1 MSFRIH
7 PFVYRELEEYAE
19 ELKYHLSIT
28 DYLIWGGF
36 PKRIEFESGE
46 AQKAYLRDLKETIV
60 FRDIIIRKNI
70 NKPEEFRKLAD
81 YVLITNSRTFSV
93 SGITE
98 YMRRNGSGVTDKT
111 IKKWMSYL
119 EEAYLISHLSR
130 YSTKAKRALDYY
142 YKVYDA
148 DVAFNSLEVFDNR
161 YDLSHNLENI
171 IFNELTYMGYH
182 LSVFITGKGREI
194 DFIAEK
200 DGKKYYIQ
208 AALSVA
214 EEKAWQRE
222 MRAFEGLSQIDR
234 KILIT
239 TDTIDYSTSN
249 VTHISLDR
257 FLSIA
262 SLSEA
267 Y

>member
-1 MSFRIH
+1 
-7 PFVYRELEEYAE
+7 
-19 ELKYHLSIT
+19 
-28 DYLIWGGF
+28 
-36 PKRIEFESGE
+36 
-46 AQKAYLRDLKETIV
+46 
-60 FRDIIIRKNI
+60 
-70 NKPEEFRKLAD
+70 
-81 YVLITNSRTFSV
+81 
-93 SGITE
+93 
-98 YMRRNGSGVTDKT
+98 
-111 IKKWMSYL
+111 MSYL

>member
-1 MSFRIH
+1 
-7 PFVYRELEEYAE
+7 
-19 ELKYHLSIT
+19 
-28 DYLIWGGF
+28 
-36 PKRIEFESGE
+36 
-46 AQKAYLRDLKETIV
+46 
-60 FRDIIIRKNI
+60 
-70 NKPEEFRKLAD
+70 
-81 YVLITNSRTFSV
+81 
-93 SGITE
+93 
-98 YMRRNGSGVTDKT
+98 
-111 IKKWMSYL
+111 MSYL
-119 EEAYLISHLSR
+119 EEAYLISHLNR

-161 YDLSHNLENI
+161 YDLSHNLENN
-171 IFNELTYMGYH
+171 IFNELTYRSYH

-200 DGKKYYIQ
+200 NGKKYYIQ

-214 EEKAWQRE
+214 EEKE

-249 VTHISLDR
+249 VTHISMDR

>member
-1 MSFRIH
+1 
-7 PFVYRELEEYAE
+7 
-19 ELKYHLSIT
+19 
-28 DYLIWGGF
+28 
-36 PKRIEFESGE
+36 
-46 AQKAYLRDLKETIV
+46 
-60 FRDIIIRKNI
+60 
-70 NKPEEFRKLAD
+70 
-81 YVLITNSRTFSV
+81 
-93 SGITE
+93 
-98 YMRRNGSGVTDKT
+98 MRRNGSGVTDKT

-119 EEAYLISHLSR
+119 EEAYLISHLNR

-171 IFNELTYMGYH
+171 IFNELTYRGYH

-200 DGKKYYIQ
+200 NGKKYYIQ

-214 EEKAWQRE
+214 EEKE

-249 VTHISLDR
+249 VTHISMDR

>member
-1 MSFRIH
+1 
-7 PFVYRELEEYAE
+7 
-19 ELKYHLSIT
+19 
-28 DYLIWGGF
+28 
-36 PKRIEFESGE
+36 
-46 AQKAYLRDLKETIV
+46 
-60 FRDIIIRKNI
+60 
-70 NKPEEFRKLAD
+70 
-81 YVLITNSRTFSV
+81 
-93 SGITE
+93 
-98 YMRRNGSGVTDKT
+98 MRRNGSGVTDKT

-171 IFNELTYMGYH
+171 IFNELTYRGYH
-182 LSVFITGKGREI
+182 LSVFITGKGQEI

-200 DGKKYYIQ
+200 NGKKYYIQ
-208 AALSVA
+208 AGLSVA
-214 EEKAWQRE
+214 EEKVWQKE

-257 FLSIA
+257 FLSLA